1 MAKSKKIK
9 GTKSDDNIQG
19 TGGVDKIDARHG
31 DDVVHAG
38 GGSDK
43 VKCGKGEDTLYGEAG
58 DDYLDGGKDNDYLD
72 GGAGND
78 RLKGGQGEDELQ
90 GGLGDDTLTG
100 GSGADTLFGGEG
112 NDKLFGDGS
121 GSGSGRGSGSGEAS
135 FNDYLDGG
143 AGDDLIVGGAGD
155 DTLLGGEGNDSLY
168 GDGMGSGSG
177 SHGGRGSGSGSG
189 GRSGHGSGSGG
200 GRGKKGK
207 GSGSGSGSHDHHGSG
222 SGDGEGVTFNDYLD
236 GGAGDDLVFGQQGDD
251 TGYWYMQENL
261 GATDAYD
268 GGTGTDALVFALTY
282 GEAADAGVQA
292 DLAGFDAFLALN
304 SNPNT
309 DNGATY
315 NFTSFAT
322 LDLTDW
328 EGYSV
333 ELINTGPTANAD
345 TGATD
350 EDTVLVVSD
359 VADGLLNNDTD
370 TDHLD
375 VLTVTGFDATSQFGA
390 GVTVNPDG
398 TYSYDATSAA
408 FLQALAVGE
417 TALDTF
423 SYTISDLAGVESTST
438 VTIEVTGVNDAPMI
452 TDGGDI
458 AGDVQEDVTLTFTGD
473 LDSTDVDNGATAE
486 WSVANS
492 AGTYGSLAVDGITGT
507 WTYTLD
513 NNADN
518 VQALAAGESHDET
531 FTVVVTD
538 DQGATDTQTVTI
550 TVNGTNDA
558 PVIASSATASITN
571 SSFETDLSGWTVTG
585 NGVDRV
591 GGWEASDGSVSL
603 DLNAFNPGGIQQS
616 IATEA
621 GATYTVTFD
630 LAGNPGQQTI
640 KTLDVSADGTSQT
653 YSFDNAGTSA
663 TNMGW
668 VTQSFTFVAVDD
680 STLLSFDSL
689 VPSGA
694 WGPALDNVQITR
706 DGYNVQEDATQSVSG
721 DLDSTDVDNGA
732 TATWSVAGS
741 GAGTYG
747 DMSVDSNGTWT
758 YGLRNADANVQ
769 ALAVGETHDET
780 FTIVVT
786 DDKGATDTQTVTVK
800 VTGTNDAPVAQDV
813 TLEVNQLGNGGFDS
827 LPDFDGWNVDLSLT
841 NATLPNGSSFYYST
855 AVVDRSGTAISG
867 DDAVAVL
874 EFGAQVPT
882 PGGTGFGPTITSDA
896 FDGQAGDTVR
906 FVYELSSSG
915 DYARGNGYIRDAD
928 TGAIVQTI
936 FDYQTPFSGSTGVQQ
951 VDLTLAQS
959 GEFIIDFRVGSYDAT
974 FGYYVGAKLEL
985 GFAGIIRDGLS
996 EDTPFTFAG
1005 EEFLSGVTDID
1016 GGAPVLHSVSA
1027 TSANGASVVIVAGD
1041 VVYDP
1046 SGALDHLAAGEEL
1059 IDTFEFTVSDG
1070 NGGFD
1075 TATASIKVIGENDG
1089 PVAVADSNSGS
1100 EGNES
1105 IASVA
1110 ITGDVLANDTDV
1122 DSASSGF
1129 TVTTAGVI
1137 TGSYG
1142 TLTLNADGTYSYAID
1157 DSNAAVDALNVGDSL
1172 TESFNYTMSD
1182 NQAGNPLTSS
1192 STLEITINGTNDAP
1206 VAQDVTLEVNQLGN
1220 GGFDLAPDF
1229 GGWNVDTS
1237 LSNMTSGFGN
1247 ANIDRSGNLLG
1258 GDDAVA
1264 VLEFGGQ
1271 VPSRYGTGEGP
1282 TITSDPFDGQA
1293 GDTVRFVYQLSS
1305 GGDYARGNGYIRDA
1319 DTGAIVQTI
1328 FDYQTPFTGSTGVQQ
1343 VDLTLAQSGEFLIDF
1358 RVGSYDATGGYY
1370 VGAKLELG
1378 FAGIIREGVSED
1390 EPFTFVSSEFLSGVT
1405 DVDDGTAVLDSVSAT
1420 SANGASVV
1428 IVGGDVVYDPSG
1440 ALDHL
1445 AAGEQLV
1452 DTFEF
1457 TVSDGNGGFDTATAS
1472 VTVIGENDAPEAEA
1486 DKTAIIADDA
1496 GEVSLNIHAP
1506 TDVDGDTLAVT
1517 VTGVPTGVGLVLLNG
1532 STVVN
1537 GQVMSV
1543 ADLVSLTF
1551 DASGTPGASGGFS
1564 YSVSD
1569 GNGGVDAA
1577 NISIDL
1583 IDGVTST
1590 FEYVGSYRV
1599 SDGPIWTSNP
1609 EVYSAKE
1616 AAALVFGG
1624 QAADYTISI
1633 TDSTDPGTVTGT
1645 GWYDAWGAPW
1655 SVRDDDFQLDSGGAG
1670 YNNPG
1675 GSNSAISAYVRDHVD
1690 TTKVNYAWRSG
1701 EEGVDQTLTGGA
1713 GSDVLVGGAGDDSL
1727 TGLGGDDLFVFR
1739 DGSGDDTITD
1749 FTAGIGTDDKIDVS
1763 DFGLNNL
1770 ADLLASSN
1778 DVGSNTVIN
1787 LDGNDS
1793 LTLIGV
1799 QEFQLHEDD
1808 FLF

>member
-370 TDHLD
+370 PDHLD

-513 NNADN
+513 NNAEN
-518 VQALAAGESHDET
+518 VQALAAGESHDEE

-621 GATYTVTFD
+621 GAT
-630 LAGNPGQQTI
+630 
-640 KTLDVSADGTSQT
+640 
-653 YSFDNAGTSA
+653 
-663 TNMGW
+663 
-668 VTQSFTFVAVDD
+668 
-680 STLLSFDSL
+680 
-689 VPSGA
+689 
-694 WGPALDNVQITR
+694 
-706 DGYNVQEDATQSVSG
+706 
-721 DLDSTDVDNGA
+721 
-732 TATWSVAGS
+732 
-741 GAGTYG
+741 
-747 DMSVDSNGTWT
+747 
-758 YGLRNADANVQ
+758 
-769 ALAVGETHDET
+769 
-780 FTIVVT
+780 
-786 DDKGATDTQTVTVK
+786 
-800 VTGTNDAPVAQDV
+800 
-813 TLEVNQLGNGGFDS
+813 
-827 LPDFDGWNVDLSLT
+827 
-841 NATLPNGSSFYYST
+841 
-855 AVVDRSGTAISG
+855 
-867 DDAVAVL
+867 
-874 EFGAQVPT
+874 
-882 PGGTGFGPTITSDA
+882 
-896 FDGQAGDTVR
+896 
-906 FVYELSSSG
+906 
-915 DYARGNGYIRDAD
+915 
-928 TGAIVQTI
+928 
-936 FDYQTPFSGSTGVQQ
+936 
-951 VDLTLAQS
+951 
-959 GEFIIDFRVGSYDAT
+959 
-974 FGYYVGAKLEL
+974 
-985 GFAGIIRDGLS
+985 
-996 EDTPFTFAG
+996 
-1005 EEFLSGVTDID
+1005 
-1016 GGAPVLHSVSA
+1016 
-1027 TSANGASVVIVAGD
+1027 
-1041 VVYDP
+1041 
-1046 SGALDHLAAGEEL
+1046 
-1059 IDTFEFTVSDG
+1059 
-1070 NGGFD
+1070 
-1075 TATASIKVIGENDG
+1075 
-1089 PVAVADSNSGS
+1089 
-1100 EGNES
+1100 
-1105 IASVA
+1105 
-1110 ITGDVLANDTDV
+1110 
-1122 DSASSGF
+1122 
-1129 TVTTAGVI
+1129 
-1137 TGSYG
+1137 
-1142 TLTLNADGTYSYAID
+1142 
-1157 DSNAAVDALNVGDSL
+1157 
-1172 TESFNYTMSD
+1172 
-1182 NQAGNPLTSS
+1182 
-1192 STLEITINGTNDAP
+1192 
-1206 VAQDVTLEVNQLGN
+1206 
-1220 GGFDLAPDF
+1220 
-1229 GGWNVDTS
+1229 
-1237 LSNMTSGFGN
+1237 
-1247 ANIDRSGNLLG
+1247 
-1258 GDDAVA
+1258 
-1264 VLEFGGQ
+1264 
-1271 VPSRYGTGEGP
+1271 
-1282 TITSDPFDGQA
+1282 
-1293 GDTVRFVYQLSS
+1293 
-1305 GGDYARGNGYIRDA
+1305 
-1319 DTGAIVQTI
+1319 
-1328 FDYQTPFTGSTGVQQ
+1328 
-1343 VDLTLAQSGEFLIDF
+1343 
-1358 RVGSYDATGGYY
+1358 
-1370 VGAKLELG
+1370 
-1378 FAGIIREGVSED
+1378 
-1390 EPFTFVSSEFLSGVT
+1390 
-1405 DVDDGTAVLDSVSAT
+1405 
-1420 SANGASVV
+1420 
-1428 IVGGDVVYDPSG
+1428 
-1440 ALDHL
+1440 
-1445 AAGEQLV
+1445 
-1452 DTFEF
+1452 
-1457 TVSDGNGGFDTATAS
+1457 
-1472 VTVIGENDAPEAEA
+1472 
-1486 DKTAIIADDA
+1486 
-1496 GEVSLNIHAP
+1496 
-1506 TDVDGDTLAVT
+1506 
-1517 VTGVPTGVGLVLLNG
+1517 
-1532 STVVN
+1532 
-1537 GQVMSV
+1537 
-1543 ADLVSLTF
+1543 
-1551 DASGTPGASGGFS
+1551 
-1564 YSVSD
+1564 
-1569 GNGGVDAA
+1569 
-1577 NISIDL
+1577 
-1583 IDGVTST
+1583 
-1590 FEYVGSYRV
+1590 
-1599 SDGPIWTSNP
+1599 
-1609 EVYSAKE
+1609 
-1616 AAALVFGG
+1616 
-1624 QAADYTISI
+1624 
-1633 TDSTDPGTVTGT
+1633 
-1645 GWYDAWGAPW
+1645 
-1655 SVRDDDFQLDSGGAG
+1655 
-1670 YNNPG
+1670 
-1675 GSNSAISAYVRDHVD
+1675 
-1690 TTKVNYAWRSG
+1690 
-1701 EEGVDQTLTGGA
+1701 
-1713 GSDVLVGGAGDDSL
+1713 
-1727 TGLGGDDLFVFR
+1727 
-1739 DGSGDDTITD
+1739 
-1749 FTAGIGTDDKIDVS
+1749 
-1763 DFGLNNL
+1763 
-1770 ADLLASSN
+1770 
-1778 DVGSNTVIN
+1778 
-1787 LDGNDS
+1787 
-1793 LTLIGV
+1793 
-1799 QEFQLHEDD
+1799 
-1808 FLF
+1808 

>member
-292 DLAGFDAFLALN
+292 DLAGFDAFLAFN

-370 TDHLD
+370 PDHLD
-375 VLTVTGFDATSQFGA
+375 VLTVAGFDATSEFGA

-513 NNADN
+513 NNAEN
-518 VQALAAGESHDET
+518 VQALAAGESHDEE
-531 FTVVVTD
+531 FTVIVTD

-841 NATLPNGSSFYYST
+841 NATLPNGSSFYCST

-1739 DGSGDDTITD
+1739 DGFGDDTITD

>member
-292 DLAGFDAFLALN
+292 DLAGFDAFLAFN

-345 TGATD
+345 MGATD

-370 TDHLD
+370 PDHLD

-513 NNADN
+513 NNAEN
-518 VQALAAGESHDET
+518 VQALAAGESHDEE

-841 NATLPNGSSFYYST
+841 NATLPNGSSFYCST

>member
-43 VKCGKGEDTLYGEAG
+43 VKGGKGEDTLYGEAG

-370 TDHLD
+370 PDHLD

-513 NNADN
+513 NNAEN
-518 VQALAAGESHDET
+518 VQALAAGESHDEE

-769 ALAVGETHDET
+769 ALAVGETHDEP

-882 PGGTGFGPTITSDA
+882 PGGTDFGPTITSDA

-1247 ANIDRSGNLLG
+1247 ANINRSGNLLG

>member
-1 MAKSKKIK
+1 M
-9 GTKSDDNIQG
+9 
-19 TGGVDKIDARHG
+19 
-31 DDVVHAG
+31 
-38 GGSDK
+38 
-43 VKCGKGEDTLYGEAG
+43 
-58 DDYLDGGKDNDYLD
+58 
-72 GGAGND
+72 
-78 RLKGGQGEDELQ
+78 
-90 GGLGDDTLTG
+90 
-100 GSGADTLFGGEG
+100 
-112 NDKLFGDGS
+112 
-121 GSGSGRGSGSGEAS
+121 
-135 FNDYLDGG
+135 
-143 AGDDLIVGGAGD
+143 
-155 DTLLGGEGNDSLY
+155 
-168 GDGMGSGSG
+168 
-177 SHGGRGSGSGSG
+177 
-189 GRSGHGSGSGG
+189 
-200 GRGKKGK
+200 
-207 GSGSGSGSHDHHGSG
+207 
-222 SGDGEGVTFNDYLD
+222 
-236 GGAGDDLVFGQQGDD
+236 FGQQGDD

>member
-292 DLAGFDAFLALN
+292 DLAGFDAFLAFN

-345 TGATD
+345 MGATD

-370 TDHLD
+370 PDHLD

-513 NNADN
+513 NNAEN
-518 VQALAAGESHDET
+518 VQALAAGESHDEE

-621 GATYTVTFD
+621 GAT
-630 LAGNPGQQTI
+630 
-640 KTLDVSADGTSQT
+640 
-653 YSFDNAGTSA
+653 
-663 TNMGW
+663 
-668 VTQSFTFVAVDD
+668 
-680 STLLSFDSL
+680 
-689 VPSGA
+689 
-694 WGPALDNVQITR
+694 
-706 DGYNVQEDATQSVSG
+706 
-721 DLDSTDVDNGA
+721 
-732 TATWSVAGS
+732 
-741 GAGTYG
+741 
-747 DMSVDSNGTWT
+747 
-758 YGLRNADANVQ
+758 
-769 ALAVGETHDET
+769 
-780 FTIVVT
+780 
-786 DDKGATDTQTVTVK
+786 
-800 VTGTNDAPVAQDV
+800 
-813 TLEVNQLGNGGFDS
+813 
-827 LPDFDGWNVDLSLT
+827 
-841 NATLPNGSSFYYST
+841 
-855 AVVDRSGTAISG
+855 
-867 DDAVAVL
+867 
-874 EFGAQVPT
+874 
-882 PGGTGFGPTITSDA
+882 
-896 FDGQAGDTVR
+896 
-906 FVYELSSSG
+906 
-915 DYARGNGYIRDAD
+915 
-928 TGAIVQTI
+928 
-936 FDYQTPFSGSTGVQQ
+936 
-951 VDLTLAQS
+951 
-959 GEFIIDFRVGSYDAT
+959 
-974 FGYYVGAKLEL
+974 
-985 GFAGIIRDGLS
+985 
-996 EDTPFTFAG
+996 
-1005 EEFLSGVTDID
+1005 
-1016 GGAPVLHSVSA
+1016 
-1027 TSANGASVVIVAGD
+1027 
-1041 VVYDP
+1041 
-1046 SGALDHLAAGEEL
+1046 
-1059 IDTFEFTVSDG
+1059 
-1070 NGGFD
+1070 
-1075 TATASIKVIGENDG
+1075 
-1089 PVAVADSNSGS
+1089 
-1100 EGNES
+1100 
-1105 IASVA
+1105 
-1110 ITGDVLANDTDV
+1110 
-1122 DSASSGF
+1122 
-1129 TVTTAGVI
+1129 
-1137 TGSYG
+1137 
-1142 TLTLNADGTYSYAID
+1142 
-1157 DSNAAVDALNVGDSL
+1157 
-1172 TESFNYTMSD
+1172 
-1182 NQAGNPLTSS
+1182 
-1192 STLEITINGTNDAP
+1192 
-1206 VAQDVTLEVNQLGN
+1206 
-1220 GGFDLAPDF
+1220 
-1229 GGWNVDTS
+1229 
-1237 LSNMTSGFGN
+1237 
-1247 ANIDRSGNLLG
+1247 
-1258 GDDAVA
+1258 
-1264 VLEFGGQ
+1264 
-1271 VPSRYGTGEGP
+1271 
-1282 TITSDPFDGQA
+1282 
-1293 GDTVRFVYQLSS
+1293 
-1305 GGDYARGNGYIRDA
+1305 
-1319 DTGAIVQTI
+1319 
-1328 FDYQTPFTGSTGVQQ
+1328 
-1343 VDLTLAQSGEFLIDF
+1343 
-1358 RVGSYDATGGYY
+1358 
-1370 VGAKLELG
+1370 
-1378 FAGIIREGVSED
+1378 
-1390 EPFTFVSSEFLSGVT
+1390 
-1405 DVDDGTAVLDSVSAT
+1405 
-1420 SANGASVV
+1420 
-1428 IVGGDVVYDPSG
+1428 
-1440 ALDHL
+1440 
-1445 AAGEQLV
+1445 
-1452 DTFEF
+1452 
-1457 TVSDGNGGFDTATAS
+1457 
-1472 VTVIGENDAPEAEA
+1472 
-1486 DKTAIIADDA
+1486 
-1496 GEVSLNIHAP
+1496 
-1506 TDVDGDTLAVT
+1506 
-1517 VTGVPTGVGLVLLNG
+1517 
-1532 STVVN
+1532 
-1537 GQVMSV
+1537 
-1543 ADLVSLTF
+1543 
-1551 DASGTPGASGGFS
+1551 
-1564 YSVSD
+1564 
-1569 GNGGVDAA
+1569 
-1577 NISIDL
+1577 
-1583 IDGVTST
+1583 
-1590 FEYVGSYRV
+1590 
-1599 SDGPIWTSNP
+1599 
-1609 EVYSAKE
+1609 
-1616 AAALVFGG
+1616 
-1624 QAADYTISI
+1624 
-1633 TDSTDPGTVTGT
+1633 
-1645 GWYDAWGAPW
+1645 
-1655 SVRDDDFQLDSGGAG
+1655 
-1670 YNNPG
+1670 
-1675 GSNSAISAYVRDHVD
+1675 
-1690 TTKVNYAWRSG
+1690 
-1701 EEGVDQTLTGGA
+1701 
-1713 GSDVLVGGAGDDSL
+1713 
-1727 TGLGGDDLFVFR
+1727 
-1739 DGSGDDTITD
+1739 
-1749 FTAGIGTDDKIDVS
+1749 
-1763 DFGLNNL
+1763 
-1770 ADLLASSN
+1770 
-1778 DVGSNTVIN
+1778 
-1787 LDGNDS
+1787 
-1793 LTLIGV
+1793 
-1799 QEFQLHEDD
+1799 
-1808 FLF
+1808 

>member
-43 VKCGKGEDTLYGEAG
+43 VKGGKGEDTLYGEAG

-370 TDHLD
+370 PDHLD

-513 NNADN
+513 NNAEN
-518 VQALAAGESHDET
+518 VQALAAGESHDEE

-621 GATYTVTFD
+621 GAT
-630 LAGNPGQQTI
+630 
-640 KTLDVSADGTSQT
+640 
-653 YSFDNAGTSA
+653 
-663 TNMGW
+663 
-668 VTQSFTFVAVDD
+668 
-680 STLLSFDSL
+680 
-689 VPSGA
+689 
-694 WGPALDNVQITR
+694 
-706 DGYNVQEDATQSVSG
+706 
-721 DLDSTDVDNGA
+721 
-732 TATWSVAGS
+732 
-741 GAGTYG
+741 
-747 DMSVDSNGTWT
+747 
-758 YGLRNADANVQ
+758 
-769 ALAVGETHDET
+769 
-780 FTIVVT
+780 
-786 DDKGATDTQTVTVK
+786 
-800 VTGTNDAPVAQDV
+800 
-813 TLEVNQLGNGGFDS
+813 
-827 LPDFDGWNVDLSLT
+827 
-841 NATLPNGSSFYYST
+841 
-855 AVVDRSGTAISG
+855 
-867 DDAVAVL
+867 
-874 EFGAQVPT
+874 
-882 PGGTGFGPTITSDA
+882 
-896 FDGQAGDTVR
+896 
-906 FVYELSSSG
+906 
-915 DYARGNGYIRDAD
+915 
-928 TGAIVQTI
+928 
-936 FDYQTPFSGSTGVQQ
+936 
-951 VDLTLAQS
+951 
-959 GEFIIDFRVGSYDAT
+959 
-974 FGYYVGAKLEL
+974 
-985 GFAGIIRDGLS
+985 
-996 EDTPFTFAG
+996 
-1005 EEFLSGVTDID
+1005 
-1016 GGAPVLHSVSA
+1016 
-1027 TSANGASVVIVAGD
+1027 
-1041 VVYDP
+1041 
-1046 SGALDHLAAGEEL
+1046 
-1059 IDTFEFTVSDG
+1059 
-1070 NGGFD
+1070 
-1075 TATASIKVIGENDG
+1075 
-1089 PVAVADSNSGS
+1089 
-1100 EGNES
+1100 
-1105 IASVA
+1105 
-1110 ITGDVLANDTDV
+1110 
-1122 DSASSGF
+1122 
-1129 TVTTAGVI
+1129 
-1137 TGSYG
+1137 
-1142 TLTLNADGTYSYAID
+1142 
-1157 DSNAAVDALNVGDSL
+1157 
-1172 TESFNYTMSD
+1172 
-1182 NQAGNPLTSS
+1182 
-1192 STLEITINGTNDAP
+1192 
-1206 VAQDVTLEVNQLGN
+1206 
-1220 GGFDLAPDF
+1220 
-1229 GGWNVDTS
+1229 
-1237 LSNMTSGFGN
+1237 
-1247 ANIDRSGNLLG
+1247 
-1258 GDDAVA
+1258 
-1264 VLEFGGQ
+1264 
-1271 VPSRYGTGEGP
+1271 
-1282 TITSDPFDGQA
+1282 
-1293 GDTVRFVYQLSS
+1293 
-1305 GGDYARGNGYIRDA
+1305 
-1319 DTGAIVQTI
+1319 
-1328 FDYQTPFTGSTGVQQ
+1328 
-1343 VDLTLAQSGEFLIDF
+1343 
-1358 RVGSYDATGGYY
+1358 
-1370 VGAKLELG
+1370 
-1378 FAGIIREGVSED
+1378 
-1390 EPFTFVSSEFLSGVT
+1390 
-1405 DVDDGTAVLDSVSAT
+1405 
-1420 SANGASVV
+1420 
-1428 IVGGDVVYDPSG
+1428 
-1440 ALDHL
+1440 
-1445 AAGEQLV
+1445 
-1452 DTFEF
+1452 
-1457 TVSDGNGGFDTATAS
+1457 
-1472 VTVIGENDAPEAEA
+1472 
-1486 DKTAIIADDA
+1486 
-1496 GEVSLNIHAP
+1496 
-1506 TDVDGDTLAVT
+1506 
-1517 VTGVPTGVGLVLLNG
+1517 
-1532 STVVN
+1532 
-1537 GQVMSV
+1537 
-1543 ADLVSLTF
+1543 
-1551 DASGTPGASGGFS
+1551 
-1564 YSVSD
+1564 
-1569 GNGGVDAA
+1569 
-1577 NISIDL
+1577 
-1583 IDGVTST
+1583 
-1590 FEYVGSYRV
+1590 
-1599 SDGPIWTSNP
+1599 
-1609 EVYSAKE
+1609 
-1616 AAALVFGG
+1616 
-1624 QAADYTISI
+1624 
-1633 TDSTDPGTVTGT
+1633 
-1645 GWYDAWGAPW
+1645 
-1655 SVRDDDFQLDSGGAG
+1655 
-1670 YNNPG
+1670 
-1675 GSNSAISAYVRDHVD
+1675 
-1690 TTKVNYAWRSG
+1690 
-1701 EEGVDQTLTGGA
+1701 
-1713 GSDVLVGGAGDDSL
+1713 
-1727 TGLGGDDLFVFR
+1727 
-1739 DGSGDDTITD
+1739 
-1749 FTAGIGTDDKIDVS
+1749 
-1763 DFGLNNL
+1763 
-1770 ADLLASSN
+1770 
-1778 DVGSNTVIN
+1778 
-1787 LDGNDS
+1787 
-1793 LTLIGV
+1793 
-1799 QEFQLHEDD
+1799 
-1808 FLF
+1808 